1 MDKFLRNTEDLLKKL
16 FIDHKGFIDYLQDY
30 GYLHYNFEPSEE
42 EFKEKLNIFE
52 VYSTERFKKKLD
64 CCDFYQTNEPK
75 DLQDI
80 PMKAI
85 HQTTLKYLY
94 NDSKDDLM
102 QWYEQIGGLPWILQ
116 KQLASDASNHLGIYY
131 FDIENLIGW
140 IEKILPVVEVF
151 NEKEE
156 KVVQFRDKYPR
167 FLDMYFFLLMNF
179 LLIDQYVF
187 ERYQDHIW
195 DIQTELPIHHFI
207 RPENLM
213 ECINEFKEEPFNFT
227 DMNQTLYHLYH
238 NRSRE

>member
-1 MDKFLRNTEDLLKKL
+1 MDKFLRNTEDLLKQL
-16 FIDHKGFIDYLQDY
+16 FIDHKGFMDYLHDS
-30 GYLHYNFEPSEE
+30 GYLYYNFEPSEE
-42 EFKEKLNIFE
+42 EFKEKLDIFE
-52 VYSTERFKKKLD
+52 INETD
-64 CCDFYQTNEPK
+64 EPK

-80 PMKAI
+80 PIKAI
-85 HQTTLKYLY
+85 HQTTLRYLY

-102 QWYEQIGGLPWILQ
+102 QWYKQIGDLPWILQ
-116 KQLASDASNHLGIYY
+116 KQLASDASNHLCTYY
-131 FDIENLIGW
+131 VNIEDLIGW
-140 IEKILPVVEVF
+140 IEKIIPVVEVF

-156 KVVQFRDKYPR
+156 KVVQFRDKNPR
-167 FLDMYFFLLMNF
+167 FLDLYFFLLIHY
-179 LLIDQYVF
+179 LLIDQYEF

-195 DIQTELPIHHFI
+195 DIQTQLPIYHFI

>member
-42 EFKEKLNIFE
+42 EFKEKLDIFE
-52 VYSTERFKKKLD
+52 INETD
-64 CCDFYQTNEPK
+64 EPK

-80 PMKAI
+80 PIKAI
-85 HQTTLKYLY
+85 HQTTLRYLY

-102 QWYEQIGGLPWILQ
+102 QWYKQIGGLPWSLH
-116 KQLASDASNHLGIYY
+116 KQLASDASNHLCSYY
-131 FDIENLIGW
+131 VDIEYLIGW

-156 KVVQFRDKYPR
+156 KVVQFRDKNPR
-167 FLDMYFFLLMNF
+167 FLDFYFFLLMNYF
-179 LLIDQYVF
+179 LIDQPHF

-195 DIQTELPIHHFI
+195 DIQTELPTYHFI
-207 RPENLM
+207 RPENVM
-213 ECINEFKEEPFNFT
+213 ECINDFKEEPFNFT